1 MTIMPAAHE
10 PRDPDPGPTSPRRRA
25 IALIR
30 EWIRAGRYGSGQAL
44 PAERELAKAIAV
56 ARVTVRSALAELV
69 REGLLEASFRRQHRV
84 AGLASGGL
92 MSRTVAVLS
101 KHHQKDHARR
111 GYDLA
116 IQLDTSRLLEQAG
129 LHVLNLNPQT
139 LLDGGLAHLLSQ
151 RPRAV
156 LVTYDVSESEVGPDL
171 IAACAEARIPVAAY
185 GYSPALRRC
194 DVVTC
199 DQEAGSHALTR
210 WLLQRGRRRILR
222 LWRVR
227 GDSHWLRQRDAGH
240 ERALREAGIAALPP
254 VVVHGLPDGITDQ
267 AVWER
272 TVRAIAGHLPE
283 HLCGPTPIDAIMVAS
298 DPHTNQVA
306 AALRLFGRVPN
317 EDVDIV
323 GYDHTWSDEPSRIWE
338 ATGPLATV
346 DKRCERICQ
355 ELAALV
361 LDRIDG
367 RLPEAPQRRVVEG
380 QFVALGDPQP
390 QRATG

>member
-1 MTIMPAAHE
+1 MTMSVEPDDAAC
-10 PRDPDPGPTSPRRRA
+10 DPTTPRRRA

-30 EWIRAGRYGSGQAL
+30 EWIRSGRIASGQAL
-44 PAERELAKAIAV
+44 PAERELAKSMSV

-92 MSRTVAVLS
+92 MARTVAVLS
-101 KHHQKDHARR
+101 KHHQKDQARR

-139 LLDGGLAHLLSQ
+139 LLDGGLAHLLAQ

-156 LVTYDVSESEVGPDL
+156 LVTYDVSESAVGPEL
-171 IAACAEARIPVAAY
+171 IAACAEARIPVTAY

-222 LWRVR
+222 VWRVR

-240 ERALREAGIAALPP
+240 ERALRDAGIEPMPAVVITGLSDVIPNLAAWN
-254 VVVHGLPDGITDQ
+254 
-267 AVWER
+267 A
-272 TVRAIAGHLPE
+272 TVRTIAGYLPE
-283 HLCGPTPIDAIMVAS
+283 HLCGAAPIDAIMVAT
-298 DPHTNQVA
+298 DPHANQVA
-306 AALRLFGRVPN
+306 AALRLFGRIPN
-317 EDVDIV
+317 EDIDIV
-323 GYDHTWSDEPSRIWE
+323 GYDHTWADEPSRIWE
-338 ATGPLATV
+338 SAGPLATV
-346 DKRCERICQ
+346 DKRCDRICQ

-367 RLPEAPQRRVVEG
+367 RLPEMPQRRVVEG
-380 QFVALGDPQP
+380 EFIDLTDHHP

>member
-1 MTIMPAAHE
+1 MTTMPVD
-10 PRDPDPGPTSPRRRA
+10 RDDPDPDSASPRRRA

-30 EWIRAGRYGSGQAL
+30 DWIRTGHIASGQAL
-44 PAERELAKAIAV
+44 PAERELAKTMGV

-139 LLDGGLAHLLSQ
+139 LLDGGLTHLLSQ

-171 IAACAEARIPVAAY
+171 IAACAEARIPVTAY

-222 LWRVR
+222 VWRVR
-227 GDSHWLRQRDAGH
+227 SDSHWLRQRDAGH
-240 ERALREAGIAALPP
+240 ERAMREAGVAVLPP
-254 VVVHGLPDGITDQ
+254 VVVPGLPDGIPDLT
-267 AVWER
+267 AWNT
-272 TVRAIAGHLPE
+272 TVRALAGYLPE
-283 HLCGPTPIDAIMVAS
+283 HLCAAQPVDAIMVAS
-298 DPHTNQVA
+298 DPHANQVA
-306 AALRLFGRVPN
+306 AALRLFGKVPN
-317 EDVDIV
+317 EDIDIV
-323 GYDHTWSDEPSRIWE
+323 GYDHTWAEEPSRQWE

-346 DKRCERICQ
+346 DKRCDRICQ

-367 RLPEAPQRRVVEG
+367 RLPEMPQRRVVEG
-380 QFVALGDPQP
+380 EFIDLSETHP
-390 QRATG
+390 QRAIG